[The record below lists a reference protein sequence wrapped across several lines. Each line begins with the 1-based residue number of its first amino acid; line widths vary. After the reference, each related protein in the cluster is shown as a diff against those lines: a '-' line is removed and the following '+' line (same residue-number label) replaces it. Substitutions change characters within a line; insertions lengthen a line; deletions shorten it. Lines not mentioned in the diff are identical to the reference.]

1 MDSAMRDMDKAKRKG
16 GLSGW
21 VAHKTATVRAMAAFA
36 GLYLIPV
43 KKLTPPAQVRME
55 PIY

>member
-1 MDSAMRDMDKAKRKG
+1 
-16 GLSGW
+16 
-21 VAHKTATVRAMAAFA
+21 VRAMAAFA

-43 KKLTPPAQVRME
+43 KTLTPPAQVRME